1 MSINFSL
8 FPTLTEELLG
18 KIRFQPRPY
27 EFYFDCDTEIL
38 PLIKEQINGSE
49 KYYKLSDENG
59 IWNLDEYNLILK
71 REYTIKS
78 FSNLFGVD
86 GIVCRNAELGLAIMW
101 TSKSSNIRGVIDI
114 GAIKNISDNEK
125 ILTVEEKFD
134 VAMLRGQI
142 DLKTIIYIKKSGNP
156 TLKEE
161 FLANKEGY
169 ILGILDEETI
179 ILDGNGSVFP
189 IYEISDVNQP
199 LWYVKCE
206 WDNPTIDPFT
216 DVVAIYLN
224 RSHKSYIK
232 YLDPKKKAYFNQQL
246 LKEIMASA
254 LMIVILKLK
263 ESEYWNQTI
272 NGENLDRG
280 SVSEAIYYF
289 ITTHKW
295 DISSPDKL
303 SITIREFLDDRML

>member
-27 EFYFDCDTEIL
+27 EFYFDSDTERL
-38 PLIKEQINGSE
+38 PLTKEQVNGSE

-59 IWNLDEYNLILK
+59 LWNLDEYNLILK

-78 FSNLFGVD
+78 FSNLFGID

-101 TSKSSNIRGVIDI
+101 TSKSSNIRGIIDV
-114 GAIKNISDNEK
+114 GAIKNTSDNEK
-125 ILTVEEKFD
+125 VLTVEKKFD
-134 VAMLRGQI
+134 VAMLRGEI
-142 DLKTIIYIKKSGNP
+142 DLKSIIYIKKSGNP

-161 FLANKEGY
+161 FLANQEGY
-169 ILGILDEETI
+169 ILGTLDEETI
-179 ILDGNGSVFP
+179 ILDGNGSIFP
-189 IYEISDVNQP
+189 IYEICDVNQP
-199 LWYVKCE
+199 LWYVKCD
-206 WDNPTIDPFT
+206 WDDPTIDLFK

-224 RSHKSYIK
+224 RAHKSYIK
-232 YLDPKKKAYFNQQL
+232 YLDPIKKAYFNQQL

-254 LMIVILKLK
+254 LMIIILKLK
-263 ESEYWNQTI
+263 ETEYWNQTI

-280 SVSEAIYYF
+280 SVSEAVYYF
-289 ITTHKW
+289 VNTHRW
-295 DISSPDKL
+295 DTSSPERL
-303 SITIREFLDDRML
+303 SITIREFLDDRM